1 LKSNKKLLDM
11 NKLTHNIYIGTMA
24 LGVLVTTYYLASTGY
39 SYYALPLEERF
50 YHPNYAW
57 FKPSGVM
64 GQGLGILGTFL
75 ITFGVAIYIARK
87 RYGFLA
93 KLIRLKYLLE
103 FHIFL
108 CILGPILIVFHTTFK
123 FGGIISIAF
132 WSMVAVV
139 LSGVIGRYI
148 YIQIPRSIEGR
159 ELSIQDIHDKRNG
172 YEKEFRNNH
181 SLSEEIVTLILSN
194 NQEHKWGLKTYF
206 LNRSKIGVLKK
217 SLRNSSL
224 SSIECKGIIKMAR
237 EEMALA
243 SKIGRL
249 QQMQKLFKYWHV
261 IHMPFAIIM
270 LVIVLIHVGVS
281 LTLGY
286 KWIF

>member
-1 LKSNKKLLDM
+1 
-11 NKLTHNIYIGTMA
+11 MA
-24 LGVLVTTYYLASTGY
+24 SVVVAITYYLAFTGY

-50 YHPNYAW
+50 YHPQYAW

-75 ITFGVAIYIARK
+75 IAFGVAIYIARK

-108 CILGPILIVFHTTFK
+108 CTLGPILIVFHTTFK
-123 FGGIISIAF
+123 IGGIISVAF
-132 WSMVAVV
+132 WSMLAVV
-139 LSGVIGRYI
+139 LSGVIGRFI

-159 ELSIQDIHDKRNG
+159 ELSIQEVQAKRNAD
-172 YEKEFRNNH
+172 EEALRNNQ
-181 SLSEEIVTLILSN
+181 SLSEDIVNLILSN
-194 NQEHKWGLKTYF
+194 NQEQKWGLKTYF
-206 LNRSKIGVLKK
+206 INRSKIGVLRK
-217 SLRNSSL
+217 SMRLTSL
-224 SSIECKGIIKMAR
+224 SLTEREAIVNLAK
-237 EEMALA
+237 EEMSLA

-261 IHMPFAIIM
+261 VHMPFAIIM
-270 LVIVLIHVGVS
+270 LVIVLIHIAVS

>member
-1 LKSNKKLLDM
+1 M
-11 NKLTHNIYIGTMA
+11 NKVTHNIYIGTMA
-24 LGVLVTTYYLASTGY
+24 SVVVAITYYLAFTGY

-50 YHPNYAW
+50 YHPQYAW

-75 ITFGVAIYIARK
+75 IAFGVAIYIARK

-108 CILGPILIVFHTTFK
+108 CTLGPILIVFHTTFK
-123 FGGIISIAF
+123 IGGIISVAF
-132 WSMVAVV
+132 WSMLAVV
-139 LSGVIGRYI
+139 LSGVIGRFI

-159 ELSIQDIHDKRNG
+159 ELSIQEVQAKRNAD
-172 YEKEFRNNH
+172 EEALRNNQ
-181 SLSEEIVTLILSN
+181 SLSEDIVNLILSN
-194 NQEHKWGLKTYF
+194 NQEQKWGLKTYF
-206 LNRSKIGVLKK
+206 INRSKIGVLRK
-217 SLRNSSL
+217 SMRLTSL
-224 SSIECKGIIKMAR
+224 SLTEREAIVNLAK
-237 EEMALA
+237 EEMSLA

-261 IHMPFAIIM
+261 VHMPFAIIM
-270 LVIVLIHVGVS
+270 LVIVLIHIAVS

>member
-1 LKSNKKLLDM
+1 
-11 NKLTHNIYIGTMA
+11 MA
-24 LGVLVTTYYLASTGY
+24 SLVVATTYYLATAGY

-57 FKPSGVM
+57 FKPSGIM

-87 RYGFLA
+87 RYGFLS
-93 KLIRLKYLLE
+93 KFIRLKYLLE

-108 CILGPILIVFHTTFK
+108 CTTGPILIVFHTSFK

-148 YIQIPRSIEGR
+148 YIQIPRNIEGR
-159 ELSIQDIHDKRNG
+159 ELSIQDIHDKRNDF
-172 YEKEFRNNH
+172 EKEFRNNQ
-181 SLSEEIVTLILSN
+181 SLSEDIINLILSN

-206 LNRSKIGVLKK
+206 RNQGKIRTLKQN
-217 SLRNSSL
+217 LRKSSL
-224 SSIECKGIIKMAR
+224 SSVERQEIIKMAK
-237 EEMALA
+237 EEMTLA

-270 LVIVLIHVGVS
+270 LIIVLVHIAVS